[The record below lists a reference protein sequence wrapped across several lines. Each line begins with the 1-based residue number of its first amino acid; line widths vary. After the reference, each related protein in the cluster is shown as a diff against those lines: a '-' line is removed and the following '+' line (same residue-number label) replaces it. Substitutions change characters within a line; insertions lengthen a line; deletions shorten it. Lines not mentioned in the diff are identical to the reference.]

1 MTMANAPL
9 GDGTADDIDLIWVKR
24 EGGYFCR
31 GGLDSA
37 NQIDPPQEFSL
48 CAQRQGAQKLRK
60 KLADGHIGL
69 VRTKDCFVA
78 FAFAAGDDETH
89 VRLRSMRI
97 PMNSVGDSG
106 VMSATHSN

>member
-1 MTMANAPL
+1 L
-9 GDGTADDIDLIWVKR
+9 QI
-24 EGGYFCR
+24 
-31 GGLDSA
+31 GLDWA
-37 NQIDPPQEFSL
+37 NQIEAVQEFSL

-60 KLADGHIGL
+60 KLPDGHIGL